1 MKLFPSM
8 NQPGVWVTTLMAA
21 SILMITMGTRQSM
34 GLYVGPLNTD
44 TGLGIVSI
52 SLAMAIGQFVWGA
65 VQPIAGAFADK
76 YGPRPVLLYGLLI
89 LVVGTAVTPFVN
101 SQMGL
106 ILTMGLLT
114 AMGAGACSFSVL
126 LGAAAQRMPATSRGA
141 ASGIINAGG
150 SFGQFV
156 FAPIIGKLIQWV
168 GWMGT
173 MWSMAAVALLAI
185 PLLNRLTSDTH
196 APTAVPSTP
205 EGGLKKAVS
214 EAMRNPSYLLLH
226 LGFFTCGFHI
236 AFLVTHLPTE
246 VGLCGL
252 SPTVASWSLALIG
265 LANIVGSLIA
275 GSCVNLYRSKYVLA
289 VMYGSRAVLIALYL
303 LAPKTEWTFYAFAV
317 GLGLTWLATV
327 PPTAALVGKLFGIR
341 YLATLFGLTLLS
353 HQIGGFLGAYLGG
366 LVFDAQGDYH
376 WMWWADIALSAMA
389 ALINLPI
396 KEAPIQKLQAA

>member
-1 MKLFPSM
+1 M
-8 NQPGVWVTTLMAA
+8 NHPGVWMTTLMAS
-21 SILMITMGTRQSM
+21 SILMITMGSRQAT

-44 TGLGIVSI
+44 TGLGIVTI
-52 SLAMAIGQFVWGA
+52 SLAMAIGQFIWGA
-65 VQPIAGAFADK
+65 AQPIAGAFADK
-76 YGPRPVLLYGLLI
+76 YGPRPVLLCGVLT
-89 LVVGTAVTPFVN
+89 LVIGSALTPFVT
-101 SQMGL
+101 SSWGL
-106 ILTMGLLT
+106 ILTLGILT
-114 AMGAGACSFSVL
+114 AIGAGACSFSVL
-126 LGAAAQRMPATSRGA
+126 LGAAAQRMPTESRGV

-168 GWMGT
+168 GWMGS
-173 MWSMAAVALLAI
+173 MWAIAVVTLLAV
-185 PLLNRLTSDTH
+185 PLLNKLTSNTH
-196 APTAVPSTP
+196 APVKPSEH

-214 EAMRNPSYLLLH
+214 DAMRNPSYLLLH

-265 LANIVGSLIA
+265 LANIVGSLVA

-303 LAPKTEWTFYAFAV
+303 AAPKTEWTFYAFAV

-366 LVFDAQGDYH
+366 LVLEANKDYQ

-389 ALINLPI
+389 AVINLPI
-396 KEAPIQKLQAA
+396 KEAPIVKMQAT

>member
-1 MKLFPSM
+1 M
-8 NQPGVWVTTLMAA
+8 NHPGVWITTIMAS

-65 VQPIAGAFADK
+65 IQPIAGAFADK
-76 YGPRPVLLYGLLI
+76 FGPRPVLLSGLLI
-89 LVVGTAVTPFVN
+89 LVLGSALTPFVS
-101 SQMGL
+101 SQLGL
-106 ILTMGLLT
+106 IVTLGLLT
-114 AMGAGACSFSVL
+114 AIGSGACSFSVL
-126 LGAAAQRMPATSRGA
+126 LSAVAQRMPATSRGT
-141 ASGIINAGG
+141 ASGIINAGS

-168 GWMGT
+168 GWMST
-173 MWSMAAVALLAI
+173 MWAMAAVTLLAI
-185 PLLNRLTSDTH
+185 PLLNRLTNDTH
-196 APTAVPSTP
+196 APAAAPTP
-205 EGGLKKAVS
+205 EGGLKKAV
-214 EAMRNPSYLLLH
+214 ADALRNPSYLLLH

-265 LANIVGSLIA
+265 LANIVGSLFA
-275 GSCVNLYRSKYVLA
+275 GSCINLYRSKYVLA

-303 LAPKTEWTFYAFAV
+303 VAPKTEWTFYAFAV

-366 LVFDAQGDYH
+366 LVLEAQGDYQ
-376 WMWWADIALSAMA
+376 WMWLADIALSAMA

-396 KEAPIQKLQAA
+396 KEAPIVKPQAA

>member
-1 MKLFPSM
+1 MKLFSSM
-8 NQPGVWVTTLMAA
+8 NHPGVWMTTLMASA
-21 SILMITMGTRQSM
+21 ILMITMGTRQSM

-65 VQPIAGAFADK
+65 VQPVAGAFADK

-89 LVVGTAVTPFVN
+89 LVVGTAVTPFVT

-114 AMGAGACSFSVL
+114 AIGSGACSFSVL
-126 LGAAAQRMPATSRGA
+126 LGAAAQRMPATSRGT

-168 GWMGT
+168 GWMST
-173 MWSMAAVALLAI
+173 MWTMAAVALLAI
-185 PLLNRLTSDTH
+185 PLLNKLTNDTH
-196 APTAVPSTP
+196 APSKAPDP
-205 EGGLKKAVS
+205 EGGLKRAVS
-214 EAMRNPSYLLLH
+214 DAMRNPSYLLLH

-252 SPTVASWSLALIG
+252 SPSVASWSLALIG
-265 LANIVGSLIA
+265 LANIVGSLLA

-289 VMYGSRAVLIALYL
+289 FMYGSRAVLIALYL
-303 LAPKTEWTFYAFAV
+303 VAPKTEWTFYAFAV

-366 LVFDAQGDYH
+366 LVFEANNDYQ
-376 WMWWADIALSAMA
+376 WMWWADIGLSALA

-396 KEAPIQKLQAA
+396 KEAPIVKIQAA

>member
-1 MKLFPSM
+1 MKLFSSM
-8 NQPGVWVTTLMAA
+8 NHPGVWMTTLMASA
-21 SILMITMGTRQSM
+21 ILMITMGTRQSM

-65 VQPIAGAFADK
+65 VQPVAGAFADK

-89 LVVGTAVTPFVN
+89 LVVGTAVTPFVT

-114 AMGAGACSFSVL
+114 AIGSGACSFSVL
-126 LGAAAQRMPATSRGA
+126 LGAAAQRMPATSRGT

-168 GWMGT
+168 GWMST
-173 MWSMAAVALLAI
+173 MWTMAAVALLAI
-185 PLLNRLTSDTH
+185 PLLNKLTNDTH
-196 APTAVPSTP
+196 APSKAPDP
-205 EGGLKKAVS
+205 EGGLKRAVS
-214 EAMRNPSYLLLH
+214 DAMRNPSYLLLH

-265 LANIVGSLIA
+265 LANIVGSLLA

-289 VMYGSRAVLIALYL
+289 FMYGSRAVLIALYL
-303 LAPKTEWTFYAFAV
+303 VAPKTEWTFYAFAV

-366 LVFDAQGDYH
+366 LVFEANNDYQ
-376 WMWWADIALSAMA
+376 WMWWADIGLSALA

-396 KEAPIQKLQAA
+396 KEAPIVKMQAA

>member
-1 MKLFPSM
+1 
-8 NQPGVWVTTLMAA
+8 MASA
-21 SILMITMGTRQSM
+21 ILMITMGTRQSM

-89 LVVGTAVTPFVN
+89 LVVGTAVTPFVT

-126 LGAAAQRMPATSRGA
+126 LGAAAQRMPATSRGT

-173 MWSMAAVALLAI
+173 MWSMAVVALLAI
-185 PLLNRLTSDTH
+185 PLLNKLTNDTH
-196 APTAVPSTP
+196 APSKVPDP
-205 EGGLKKAVS
+205 EGGLKRAVS
-214 EAMRNPSYLLLH
+214 DAMRNPSYLLLH

-265 LANIVGSLIA
+265 LANIVGSLLA

-289 VMYGSRAVLIALYL
+289 FMYGSRAVLIALYL
-303 LAPKTEWTFYAFAV
+303 VAPKTEWTFYAFAV

-353 HQIGGFLGAYLGG
+353 HQIGGFLGAYMGG
-366 LVFDAQGDYH
+366 LVFEANNDYQ
-376 WMWWADIALSAMA
+376 WMWWVDIGLSALA

-396 KEAPIQKLQAA
+396 KEAPIVKMQAA

>member
-1 MKLFPSM
+1 M
-8 NQPGVWVTTLMAA
+8 NHPGVWITTIMAS

-52 SLAMAIGQFVWGA
+52 SLAMAIGQFMWGA
-65 VQPIAGAFADK
+65 IQPVAGAFADK
-76 YGPRPVLLYGLLI
+76 FGPRPVLLSGLLI
-89 LVVGTAVTPFVN
+89 LVLGSALTPFVS
-101 SQMGL
+101 SQLGL
-106 ILTMGLLT
+106 ILTLGLLT
-114 AMGAGACSFSVL
+114 AIGSGACSFSVL
-126 LGAAAQRMPATSRGA
+126 LGAVAQRMPATSRGT
-141 ASGIINAGG
+141 ASGIINAGS

-168 GWMGT
+168 GWMST
-173 MWSMAAVALLAI
+173 MWAMAAVVLLAI
-185 PLLNRLTSDTH
+185 PLLNRLTNDTH
-196 APTAVPSTP
+196 APAAAPTP
-205 EGGLKKAVS
+205 EGGLKKAV
-214 EAMRNPSYLLLH
+214 ADALRNPSYLLLH

-265 LANIVGSLIA
+265 LANIVGSLFA
-275 GSCVNLYRSKYVLA
+275 GSCINLYRSKYVLA

-303 LAPKTEWTFYAFAV
+303 VAPKTEWTFYAFAV

-366 LVFDAQGDYH
+366 LVLEAQGDYQ
-376 WMWWADIALSAMA
+376 WMWWADITLSAFA

-396 KEAPIQKLQAA
+396 KEAPIVKLQAA

>member
-1 MKLFPSM
+1 M
-8 NQPGVWVTTLMAA
+8 NHPGVWMTTLMASA
-21 SILMITMGTRQSM
+21 ILMITMGTRQSM

-65 VQPIAGAFADK
+65 VQPVAGAFADK

-89 LVVGTAVTPFVN
+89 LVVGTAVTPFVT

-114 AMGAGACSFSVL
+114 AIGSGACSFSVL
-126 LGAAAQRMPATSRGA
+126 LGAAAQRMPATSRGT

-168 GWMGT
+168 GWMST
-173 MWSMAAVALLAI
+173 MWTMAAVALLAI
-185 PLLNRLTSDTH
+185 PLLNKLTNDTH
-196 APTAVPSTP
+196 APSKAPDP
-205 EGGLKKAVS
+205 EGGLKRAVS
-214 EAMRNPSYLLLH
+214 DAMRNPSYLLLH

-252 SPTVASWSLALIG
+252 SPSVASWSLALIG
-265 LANIVGSLIA
+265 LANIVGSLLA

-289 VMYGSRAVLIALYL
+289 FMYGSRAVLIALYL
-303 LAPKTEWTFYAFAV
+303 VAPKTEWTFYAFAV

-366 LVFDAQGDYH
+366 LVFEANNDYQ
-376 WMWWADIALSAMA
+376 WMWWADIGLSALA

-396 KEAPIQKLQAA
+396 KEAPVVKIQAA

>member
-106 ILTMGLLT
+106 IFTMGILT

-196 APTAVPSTP
+196 APTAVATTP

-214 EAMRNPSYLLLH
+214 DAMRNPSYLLLH

-303 LAPKTEWTFYAFAV
+303 VAPKTEWTFYAFAV

-327 PPTAALVGKLFGIR
+327 PPTAALVGKLFGVR